1 MIITACSGTV
11 PDRSH
16 SQEESQ
22 LDISNGTIFVSEV
35 TGTAMLLLLGCGVV
49 ATAILKGS
57 KGEGGGWLL
66 INFGWGLA
74 VFAGVYV
81 AFRSGA
87 HLNPAVTLALAITG
101 RTIDV
106 HRLVAGLIYF
116 GAELLGAF
124 IGAVLAWLAFKQ
136 HFDAEEDPGKKL
148 GVFSTGPAIRNYGWN
163 TVTEVIGTFVLVFVI
178 LMSPA
183 ARPSGLGPLVVAL
196 LVVGIGASLGG
207 PTGYAINPARDL
219 GPRIAH
225 AILPIK
231 GKGGSDWGYSWVP
244 VVGPLIGGAL
254 AALAVPGARRHRH
267 VPGVSDRT
275 LHDRPVVDQHGGRP
289 PSAPGR
295 GRRYRRCDRA
305 FRRQSSNDAVTKGM

>member
-1 MIITACSGTV
+1 M
-11 PDRSH
+11 
-16 SQEESQ
+16 
-22 LDISNGTIFVSEV
+22 DISNGTIFVSEV

-74 VFAGVYV
+74 VFMGVYV

-87 HLNPAVTLALAITG
+87 HLNPAVTIALTITG
-101 RTIDV
+101 DITFSQS
-106 HRLVAGLIYF
+106 LVYYAG
-116 GAELLGAF
+116 ELVGAF

-148 GVFSTGPAIRNYGWN
+148 GVFSTGPAIRSYGWN
-163 TVTEVIGTFVLVFVI
+163 TVTEILGTFVLVFVI
-178 LMSPA
+178 LFFGGS
-183 ARPSGLGPLVVAL
+183 PSGLGPLAVGLV
-196 LVVGIGASLGG
+196 VVGIGASLGG

-231 GKGGSDWGYSWVP
+231 GKGGSDWSYAWVP
-244 VVGPLIGGAL
+244 VVGPLIGGVI
-254 AALAVPGARRHRH
+254 AALLWKALGGADLF
-267 VPGVSDRT
+267 VGVS
-275 LHDRPVVDQHGGRP
+275 
-289 PSAPGR
+289 
-295 GRRYRRCDRA
+295 
-305 FRRQSSNDAVTKGM
+305 